1 MGAHRV
7 INGEYEVAIFKV
19 YLRRILFETFLL
31 CRIPREIIVVEGGVI
46 SMPVGEGSESKN

>member
-1 MGAHRV
+1 MGARHV
-7 INGEYEVAIFKV
+7 INGEYEVAILKA